1 MLCEHLVITETRE
14 IRIPADLYSAAEKKY
29 GASFHSVDELVI
41 FLLRE
46 LTSGD
51 TAALDQADQ
60 QVVEE
65 RLRDLGY
72 I

>member
-1 MLCEHLVITETRE
+1 MSKLRE
-14 IRIPADLYSAAEKKY
+14 VLLPADLCAAAEKKF
-29 GASFHSVDELVI
+29 GSQFHNVNELVI

-46 LTSGD
+46 LISRETVNID
-51 TAALDQADQ
+51 RADQA
-60 QVVEE
+60 VVEE